1 MNERIQWRDVP
12 KLEAALTLFLLI
24 LTVNMIVA
32 SLWYP
37 WFMVIVSIPAFLF
50 GMWARVT
57 WNDTQENRELRLYL
71 TKLKSDKFWYEYTAK
86 MYSALHQRTVERVL
100 GGDDE

>member
-12 KLEAALTLFLLI
+12 KMEAALILFLLI

-32 SLWYP
+32 SAWHP
-37 WFMVIVSIPAFLF
+37 WFVVIVPIPAFLF

-57 WNDTQENRELRLYL
+57 WDDARENRDLRLHLANLRLYA
-71 TKLKSDKFWYEYTAK
+71 EMHAA
-86 MYSALHQRTVERVL
+86 MHLHTTEQVI
-100 GGDDE
+100 GDDDE